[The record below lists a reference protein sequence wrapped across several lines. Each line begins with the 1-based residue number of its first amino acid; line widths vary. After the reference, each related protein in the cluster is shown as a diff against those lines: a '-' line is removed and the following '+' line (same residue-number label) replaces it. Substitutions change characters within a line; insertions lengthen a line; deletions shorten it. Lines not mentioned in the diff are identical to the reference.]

1 MVHRERALED
11 LVTPAVPGTN
21 HELWPG
27 RRVLVTGAA
36 GFIGSRLVERLLRL
50 GAEVT
55 ALDVAA
61 RSPLDESGL
70 SDRLRVVR
78 GSVDPVALARTMTD
92 HGTQTVFHL
101 AAQAIVATA
110 RANPVATFET
120 NIRGTWTLLDTCRQR
135 GDAVSEVVVA
145 SSDKAYGNSDR
156 LPYTEEM
163 PLAGR
168 QPYEV
173 SKACADL
180 LAQCYHHAF
189 GLRVAVARC
198 GNVYGGGD
206 LNWSRLIPGTIAA
219 LERGRRPVVRS
230 DGSHIRDYI
239 YVEDVVGAYV
249 RLAEALRAGSTGG
262 EAFNF
267 STESRSTVLDV
278 VDKLRSLMGCE
289 HLEPDV
295 RATAEGEIPAQYL
308 SAEKARS
315 VLGWSPRYDLDSG
328 LPPTIEWY
336 RTHLQR
342 DSVRSA

>member
-1 MVHRERALED
+1 MGRRERPLED
-11 LVTPAVPGTN
+11 LVT
-21 HELWPG
+21 LWPG
-27 RRVLVTGAA
+27 RRVLVTGAT
-36 GFIGSRLVERLLRL
+36 GFIGCWLVERLLRL

-55 ALDVAA
+55 ALDVEAA
-61 RSPLDESGL
+61 PRPPLHESGL

-78 GSVDPVALARTMTD
+78 GSVEDPGALARTMTD
-92 HGTQTVFHL
+92 HGAQTVFHL
-101 AAQAIVATA
+101 AAQAIVPTA

-135 GDAVSEVVVA
+135 GDIVSEVVVA
-145 SSDKAYGNSDR
+145 SSDKAYGPSDR

-180 LAQCYHHAF
+180 LAQSYHHAF

-219 LERGRRPVVRS
+219 LERGERPVVRS
-230 DGSHIRDYI
+230 DGSHVRDYI
-239 YVEDVVGAYV
+239 YVEDVVGAYI
-249 RLAEALRAGSTGG
+249 RLAEALRDGSTGG

-267 STESRSTVLDV
+267 STESQATVLDV

-295 RATAEGEIPAQYL
+295 RATAEGEIPTQHL

-336 RTHLQR
+336 RARLRR